1 MNRVYLF
8 VALSGCLALAGCS
21 SARSGGSGYTD
32 HEVFTHS
39 TSINEYDLDVDAKG
53 ITYTIDIS
61 TPEGRLKLNGLNLK
75 QAQQLALEE
84 AAIMNNAARIVSPK
98 YTYLK
103 KGKNI
108 IRVTVFGFPARYRK
122 SE

>member
-1 MNRVYLF
+1 MKTATLIISFFIYLLM
-8 VALSGCLALAGCS
+8 ASCSTAQSGS
-21 SARSGGSGYTD
+21 SGYTD

-39 TSINEYDLDVDAKG
+39 TSINEYDLDVDATG

-61 TPEGRLKLNGLNLK
+61 TSEGRLKLNGLNLK

-84 AAIMNNAARIVSPK
+84 AAISNNAARIVSPK
-98 YTYLK
+98 FTYLK
-103 KGKNI
+103 KGKDI
-108 IRVTVFGFPARYRK
+108 LRVTVFGFPARYKK

>member
-1 MNRVYLF
+1 MNKICLF
-8 VALSGCLALAGCS
+8 IAMSWCLLMAGCGS
-21 SARSGGSGYTD
+21 TRSGGSGYTD
-32 HEVFTHS
+32 HEVITHS
-39 TSINEYDLDVDAKG
+39 TSINEYDLDVDVDG

-61 TPEGRLKLNGLNLK
+61 TPEGCLKLNGLNLK

-84 AAIMNNAARIVSPK
+84 AAIANNAARIVSPK

-103 KGKNI
+103 KGKTI

-122 SE
+122 K